1 MKKLVAILTFLLIL
15 AGCSTVKVEKVDDD
29 NNTDA
34 IRFNKEYKLND
45 KNNVYKYATYDN
57 VIDKLKKESGIIY
70 LGFPS
75 CTLCKEIVP
84 VLNES
89 AKENNINSILYYNF
103 KDIRDNNTDEYVK
116 LKELISEYITLEE
129 YEKIKAPTVIF
140 VNKGDIVGIYI
151 GNISSDKEEIL
162 TEEEKISLK
171 QQFESLI
178 NKINKT
184 STSTVQKED
193 NY

>member
-1 MKKLVAILTFLLIL
+1 MKKLVIILTFLLIL
-15 AGCSTVKVEKVDDD
+15 AGCSTIKVEKVDDD

-57 VIDKLKKESGIIY
+57 AIDMLKKESGIIY

-75 CTLCKEIVP
+75 CTLCKEIVS

-140 VNKGDIVGIYI
+140 INNGDIVGIYVGSI
-151 GNISSDKEEIL
+151 LPDREEII
-162 TEEEKISLK
+162 TEEEKSSLK
-171 QQFESLI
+171 QNFKELI
-178 NKINKT
+178 NKTIK
-184 STSTVQKED
+184 
-193 NY
+193 